1 MLVDESGFYP
11 LPAVARTW
19 APRGQTPIL
28 TEWQTRDHLS
38 VISGITRDGRS
49 TFQTH
54 ETSINGI
61 LAARF
66 LKHLQHTID
75 ERLLVIWD
83 GSPIH
88 RSRAVQAVL
97 EQAEGRI
104 WLERLPGYG
113 PDLNPDEAVW
123 QHLKNVQLANVCS
136 PDLDTHRQELR
147 NAIRRFKRRQ
157 AQLIP
162 AFFNNAG
169 L

>member
-11 LPAVARTW
+11 LSAVMATW
-19 APRGQTPIL
+19 APIGQTPVL

-49 TFQTH
+49 AFQTH
-54 ETSINGI
+54 DTAINGVF
-61 LAARF
+61 AARF
-66 LKHLQHTID
+66 LKHLQHTLD

-88 RSRAVQAVL
+88 RSRAVKQVL

-104 WLERLPGYG
+104 WLERLPGYA
-113 PDLNPDEAVW
+113 PDLNPDEGVW

-136 PDLDTHRQELR
+136 SDLDIHRHELQ
-147 NAIRRFKRRQ
+147 NAIRRFKHRQ
-157 AQLIP
+157 AELIP

>member
-11 LPAVARTW
+11 LAAATRTW
-19 APRGQTPIL
+19 SPVGQTPVL

-49 TFQTH
+49 VFRTY
-54 ETSINGI
+54 ETAINGK

-66 LKHLQHTID
+66 LQQLQHTLD

-88 RSRAVQAVL
+88 RSHAVKAVL
-97 EQAEGRI
+97 AKAQGRI
-104 WLERLPGYG
+104 WLERLPGYA
-113 PDLNPDEAVW
+113 PDLNPDEGVW
-123 QHLKNVQLANVCS
+123 QHLKQVQLANVCS
-136 PDLDTHRQELR
+136 PDLPTHRHQLR
-147 NAIRRFKRRQ
+147 NAIRRFKQKQ
-157 AQLIP
+157 ANLIP
-162 AFFNNAG
+162 SFFTHAG

>member
-11 LPAVARTW
+11 LPAVALTW

-38 VISGITRDGRS
+38 VISGIPRDGRCAFR
-49 TFQTH
+49 TYDT
-54 ETSINGI
+54 TINGQ

-66 LKHLQHTID
+66 LKHLQHTIA

-83 GSPIH
+83 GAPIH
-88 RSRAVQAVL
+88 RCRAVKDVL
-97 EQAEGRI
+97 EQAQGQI
-104 WLERLPGYG
+104 WLERLPGYA

-123 QHLKNVQLANVCS
+123 QHLKNVQLANVCR
-136 PDLDTHRQELR
+136 PDLDTHRHELR
-147 NAIRRFKRRQ
+147 NAIRRFRRRQ
-157 AQLIP
+157 TLLIP
-162 AFFNNAG
+162 AFFTNVG

>member
-11 LPAVARTW
+11 LPAVALTW

-28 TEWQTRDHLS
+28 SEWQTRDHLS
-38 VISGITRDGRS
+38 VISGITRDGRCAFR
-49 TFQTH
+49 TYKTA
-54 ETSINGI
+54 INGE

-66 LKHLQHTID
+66 LKHLQHTIG

-88 RSRAVQAVL
+88 RCRAVKDVL
-97 EQAEGRI
+97 EQAPGQI
-104 WLERLPGYG
+104 WLERLPGYA

-157 AQLIP
+157 DHLIP
-162 AFFNNAG
+162 AFFTNVG

>member
-11 LPAVARTW
+11 LPAVTWTW

-49 TFQTH
+49 AFQMY
-54 ETSINGI
+54 ETAINGQ

-66 LKHLQHTID
+66 LRHLQRTID

-88 RSRAVQAVL
+88 RSRAVKAVL
-97 EQAEGRI
+97 EQAAGRI
-104 WLERLPGYG
+104 WLERLPGYA
-113 PDLNPDEAVW
+113 PDLNPDEGVW
-123 QHLKNVQLANVCS
+123 QHLKSVQLANRCS
-136 PDLDTHRQELR
+136 PDLATHRHELR
-147 NAIRRFKRRQ
+147 NAIRRFKRQQNR
-157 AQLIP
+157 LIP
-162 AFFNNAG
+162 AFFRHAG

>member
-1 MLVDESGFYP
+1 M
-11 LPAVARTW
+11 AATW
-19 APRGQTPIL
+19 APIGQTPVL

-38 VISGITRDGRS
+38 VISGITRDGRCA
-49 TFQTH
+49 FQTH
-54 ETSINGI
+54 DTAINGV

-66 LKHLQHTID
+66 LRHLQQTLG

-88 RSRAVQAVL
+88 RSRPVKEVLKQA
-97 EQAEGRI
+97 QGQI
-104 WLERLPGYG
+104 WLERLPGYA
-113 PDLNPDEAVW
+113 PDLNPDEGVW
-123 QHLKNVQLANVCS
+123 QHLKQVQLANVCS

-157 AQLIP
+157 AHLIP
-162 AFFNNAG
+162 AFFTNAG